1 MICKE
6 STMARSTRSAR
17 TVSATP
23 PTPRIPEIAQ
33 QSTSHLV
40 RQTQAAYDVSAPK
53 RATNV
58 SINVDL
64 LAQARDLG
72 VNLSQTLEEG
82 LKVRLAEERRKR
94 WLADN
99 RDAIAEY
106 NKHFE
111 KYGLWSDGLRMF

>member
-1 MICKE
+1 MTDKG
-6 STMARSTRSAR
+6 SAMAKSAR
-17 TVSATP
+17 ITAT
-23 PTPRIPEIAQ
+23 TPATLPIAA
-33 QSTSHLV
+33 QSNSHV
-40 RQTQAAYDVSAPK
+40 ARQTQAAYDVSAPK

-94 WLADN
+94 WLEDN
-99 RDAIAEY
+99 REAFDEY

>member
-1 MICKE
+1 
-6 STMARSTRSAR
+6 MARSARSPR
-17 TVSATP
+17 TAQTAVAP
-23 PTPRIPEIAQ
+23 PPPSHTAAIAQ
-33 QSTSHLV
+33 QSTSYLA
-40 RQTQAAYDVSAPK
+40 RQAQAAYDVSAPK

-99 RDAIAEY
+99 RDAIEEY